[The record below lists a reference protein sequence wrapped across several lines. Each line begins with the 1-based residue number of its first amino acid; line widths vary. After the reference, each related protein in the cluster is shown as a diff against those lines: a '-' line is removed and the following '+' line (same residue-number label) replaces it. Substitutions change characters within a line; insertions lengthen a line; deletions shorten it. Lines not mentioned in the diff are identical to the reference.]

1 MIDQVEDLDYMLPL
15 ALRVSRDTT
24 DIMKI
29 HTPFHAGFGSFFRF
43 MQLRSGAHDP
53 VVIIQDLPNGAG
65 GTRDHPT
72 CVGEVGS

>member
-43 MQLRSGAHDP
+43 PLHGFAKHIDGRHNVQRVATP
-53 VVIIQDLPNGAG
+53 A
-65 GTRDHPT
+65 
-72 CVGEVGS
+72 